1 MRFQI
6 KHEIKGRLRVHVI
19 RKRMSFSQADTL
31 QYYLMGLTGVQKVK
45 VQNRTCDA
53 IIEYDGDRGEILK
66 ELQRFSYQQTEV
78 PADYLKNSG
87 REMNQYYWD
96 KLVNRVILHYGTKL
110 FLPISVRDVIATV
123 KSVKYVCEG
132 VRTLLKGMIEV
143 PVLDGTAIGV
153 SVFRGDYSTASSVMF
168 LLGIGEILEEWT
180 HKKSVEDLARS
191 MSLNISKVWL
201 IREGKEELTEL
212 TAVNSGDRVVVHMGN
227 VIPFDGDVVAGEAM
241 VNQASLTGESNPVRK
256 IEGGYAYAG
265 TVVEEGEITICVKE
279 VNGSSKYE
287 KIMTMIE
294 DSEKLKSSLE
304 GRAAHLADRLVPY
317 TFAGTGLVWL
327 LTRNT
332 TKALSVLM
340 VDFSCALKLAMPLT
354 VLSAIR
360 EASTYDITVKGGKYL
375 EAMAEADTIVFDKT
389 GTLTK
394 AQPTVV
400 DVVSFNGQSSDEL
413 LRIAACLEEHF
424 PHSMAKAVVE
434 KAVERNLVHE
444 ELHSKVEYIV
454 AHGIYSTIEGKEV
467 VIGSHHFVFE
477 DEHAVIPEGK
487 QELFDQL
494 PEQYSHL
501 YMAIEGKLAAVICI
515 EDPLRKEAPEVI
527 RRLKQCGISKVVMM
541 TGDSDRIASTIA
553 HKVGVDEYYSEVL
566 PEDKAKFV
574 ENEKKSGRRVIMIGD
589 GINDSPA
596 LSEASVGIA
605 ISDGAEIA
613 REIAD
618 VTISADDLYEIA
630 TLKRLS
636 DAMVRR
642 INKNYHMI
650 IGINTGLILLGVAG
664 VFQPTMSAL
673 LHNTSTIL
681 ISLKSMENLLDTGTK
696 L

>member
-132 VRTLLKGMIEV
+132 VRTLLKGKIEV

-650 IGINTGLILLGVAG
+650 VGINTGLILLGVAG

-673 LHNTSTIL
+673 LHNTSMIL

>member
-132 VRTLLKGMIEV
+132 VRTLLKGKIEV

-541 TGDSDRIASTIA
+541 TGDSDGSHPRSHT
-553 HKVGVDEYYSEVL
+553 
-566 PEDKAKFV
+566 
-574 ENEKKSGRRVIMIGD
+574 R
-589 GINDSPA
+589 
-596 LSEASVGIA
+596 
-605 ISDGAEIA
+605 
-613 REIAD
+613 
-618 VTISADDLYEIA
+618 SAWMSIIP
-630 TLKRLS
+630 RCF
-636 DAMVRR
+636 RR
-642 INKNYHMI
+642 IRRSSLRTKRNPAE
-650 IGINTGLILLGVAG
+650 GLL
-664 VFQPTMSAL
+664 
-673 LHNTSTIL
+673 
-681 ISLKSMENLLDTGTK
+681 
-696 L
+696 